1 VLFNLR
7 LLCNEAAF
15 FFNFQSFFVMQK
27 SKLIFLALI
36 IIGAITS
43 AYRAKPSPSIELQ
56 ELFRAKLSE
65 FETQL
70 AGFKTQVGQQDFNQ
84 GDLQG
89 EFLQL
94 RLNFKELEPLLSYL
108 SPQDFND
115 YLNGAPLPKVER
127 NAPRLV
133 VIEPKGLQILEEQ
146 IFASA
151 DEFDIKG
158 VRKLTKELLFQYQQ
172 VQRSMQYVRISD
184 RQVFEIMRL
193 GLIRILSLGITGFDT
208 PAGRTDMRES
218 EASWLALGS
227 LCEPYLAI
235 NTNQALSRNIKKLW
249 QDGAQY
255 LNSTSNFTDFNRADF
270 IRLYLDPLYAKIYDL
285 HMELGYE
292 FAKEVYH
299 GELAFNYEA
308 RSIFGQDFF
317 NSAYFTG
324 LLNTDQAAADLGKQL
339 FFDPILSSNLKRSC
353 ASCHRPELAFTD
365 GHSTSLAMDE
375 KKHIKRNSPS
385 LINAIYTEK
394 FFYDLRADRM
404 ESQIDHVIFN
414 PDEFANN
421 YKTILQRLNT
431 IPAYKEA
438 FAQSFPEHNGQ
449 INRQSLA
456 MALTAYLKELTAF
469 NSPVDRYLRGEEQV
483 ISAQVKQGFNL
494 FMGKANCG
502 TCHFAPSFSG
512 LVPPMFEESESEV
525 LGLLQGPDQL
535 VLDEDLGRY
544 ASGIPSY
551 AAEFYRHSF
560 KTVSV
565 RNVKY
570 TAPYFH
576 HGGYAT
582 LAEVIEFYERGGGA
596 GQGLDVQDQTLSSE
610 PLGLS
615 SSEKEALI
623 SFMEALS
630 DTSNTS
636 SLPTSL
642 AKSTNPNLNF
652 RKVGGEY

>member
-1 VLFNLR
+1 
-7 LLCNEAAF
+7 
-15 FFNFQSFFVMQK
+15 MQR

-36 IIGAITS
+36 LIGVISS
-43 AYRAKPSPSIELQ
+43 AYRAKPNPALELQ
-56 ELFRAKLSE
+56 KAFRTKLSE

-70 AGFKTQVGQQDFNQ
+70 GGFKIQLGKQNFDQK
-84 GDLQG
+84 DLQG

-94 RLNFKELEPLLSYL
+94 RLSFKELEPLLSYL

-151 DEFDIKG
+151 DEFDIQV

-172 VQRSMQYVRISD
+172 VQRSMQYLRLSD
-184 RQVFEIMRL
+184 RQVFETMRL

-208 PAGRTDMRES
+208 PAGREDMRES
-218 EASWLALGS
+218 EASWLALSS
-227 LCEPYLAI
+227 LCEPYLLI
-235 NTNQALSRNIKKLW
+235 NTNQALSQEIKKLW

-255 LNSTSNFTDFNRADF
+255 LKSAPNFKDFNRADF
-270 IRLYLDPLYAKIYDL
+270 IRFYLNPLYGKLYDL
-285 HMELGYE
+285 HVVLGYE

-317 NSAYFTG
+317 NPAYFTG
-324 LLNTDQAAADLGKQL
+324 LLNTDQAMADLGKQL

-365 GHSTSLAMDE
+365 GYPTSLAMDR

-404 ESQIDHVIFN
+404 ESQIEHVIFN

-431 IPAYKEA
+431 IPEYKEA
-438 FAQSFPEHNGQ
+438 FGRSFPIYNGE
-449 INRQSLA
+449 INRQTLS
-456 MALTAYLKELTAF
+456 MAITAYFKGLTAF

-483 ISAQVKQGFNL
+483 LSTQVKEGFNL
-494 FMGKANCG
+494 FMGQANCG
-502 TCHFAPSFSG
+502 TCHFAPNFSG

-525 LGLLQGPDQL
+525 LGLLKGPDIL
-535 VLDEDLGRY
+535 ELDDDLGRY
-544 ASGIPSY
+544 ASGIP
-551 AAEFYRHSF
+551 AHQAEFYKHSF
-560 KTVSV
+560 KTVTV
-565 RNVKY
+565 RNVKF

-576 HGGYAT
+576 NGSYAT
-582 LAEVIEFYERGGGA
+582 LAEVIEFYEQGGGA
-596 GQGLDVQDQTLSSE
+596 GRGLDVQGQTLSSE
-610 PLGLS
+610 SLGLS
-615 SSEKEALI
+615 SAEKEALI
-623 SFMEALS
+623 RFMEALS
-630 DTSNTS
+630 DTSHTLS
-636 SLPTSL
+636 RPKAL
-642 AKSTNPNLNF
+642 AKSTNPNFNA
-652 RKVGGEY
+652 REVGGEY

>member
-1 VLFNLR
+1 
-7 LLCNEAAF
+7 
-15 FFNFQSFFVMQK
+15 MQK
-27 SKLIFLALI
+27 SKLICLALLL
-36 IIGAITS
+36 IGVISS
-43 AYRAKPSPSIELQ
+43 AYRAKPSPAIELQ
-56 ELFRAKLSE
+56 EAFRAKLSE
-65 FETQL
+65 FETQI
-70 AGFKTQVGQQDFNQ
+70 ASFKTRVGQQDFDQ

-94 RLNFKELEPLLSYL
+94 RLSFKELEPFLSYL

-133 VIEPKGLQILEEQ
+133 VIEPKGLQIMEEQ

-151 DEFDIKG
+151 DEFDIQAI
-158 VRKLTKELLFQYQQ
+158 RKLTKELLFQYQQ
-172 VQRSMQYVRISD
+172 VQRSMQYLRISN
-184 RQVFEIMRL
+184 RQVFETMRL
-193 GLIRILSLGITGFDT
+193 GLIRLLSLGITGYDT
-208 PAGRTDMRES
+208 PAGREDMGES
-218 EASWLALGS
+218 EASWLALRS

-235 NTNQALSRNIKKLW
+235 NTNQALSRDITKLW

-255 LNSTSNFTDFNRADF
+255 LNAAPNFTDFNRADF
-270 IRLYLDPLYAKIYDL
+270 IRLYLDPLYGKLYDL
-285 HMELGYE
+285 HLELGYE
-292 FAKEVYH
+292 FAKEVYR

-317 NSAYFTG
+317 TPGYFTG
-324 LLNTDQAAADLGKQL
+324 LLNTNKAAADLGKQL

-365 GHSTSLAMDE
+365 GYPTSLAMDG
-375 KKHIKRNSPS
+375 KKHINRNSPS
-385 LINAIYTEK
+385 LINAIYTER

-404 ESQIDHVIFN
+404 ESQIEHVIFN

-431 IPAYKEA
+431 IPKYKEA
-438 FAQSFPEHNGQ
+438 FARSFPEYNGE
-449 INRQSLA
+449 INRQSLS
-456 MALTAYLKELTAF
+456 MAITAYLKELTAF
-469 NSPVDRYLRGEEQV
+469 NSPVDRYLRGEGEV

-502 TCHFAPSFSG
+502 TCHFAPNFSG

-525 LGLLQGPDQL
+525 LGLLKGPEEL
-535 VLDEDLGRY
+535 ELDEDLGRY
-544 ASGIPSY
+544 TAGIPTY
-551 AAEFYRHSF
+551 EAEFYKHSF

-565 RNVKY
+565 RNVKF

-576 HGGYAT
+576 HGAYAT
-582 LAEVIEFYERGGGA
+582 LAEVIEFYEQGGGA
-596 GQGLDVQDQTLSSE
+596 GRGLDVQGQTLSSE
-610 PLGLS
+610 PLGLNS
-615 SSEKEALI
+615 AEKEALI

-630 DTSNTS
+630 DTSNTL
-636 SLPTSL
+636 SLPRML
-642 AKSTNPNLNF
+642 AKSTNPNFNA